1 MKTLA
6 GKRALITGAASGIGK
21 SIAQRL
27 AAENAELLLLD
38 QNERL
43 LGETAAELTANGR
56 RVRTYVWD
64 VADTRNI
71 SAIRD
76 QVQRDGGP
84 IDLLVNNAGLV
95 YGGPFLEV
103 PLERHLATYR
113 VNTLAVVA
121 LTHTFL
127 PDLIAGGDGHVVNV
141 ASASGF
147 IGLPFGATYAS
158 SKWAVLGFSESL
170 ALELALEGHRHVHV
184 TAVCPSYVGTGL
196 FEGVRPPFATQL
208 LTADH
213 VALLTVRAVLRNQFY
228 VRTPWIVQMT
238 PLMKAITPFRWFY
251 RGAALLGVNTS
262 MLHWRGRASSEG

>member
-21 SIAQRL
+21 AIAQRL
-27 AAENAELLLLD
+27 AAENAELLLVD
-38 QNERL
+38 RDEHL
-43 LGETAAELTANGR
+43 LGETAAQLVAHGR
-56 RVRTYVWD
+56 RVHTYVLD
-64 VADTRNI
+64 VTDTKNI
-71 SAIRD
+71 SATRD
-76 QVQRDGGP
+76 QVHGDGGP
-84 IDLLVNNAGLV
+84 IDLLVNNAGIV

-103 PLERHLATYR
+103 PLEKHLTTYR
-113 VNTLAVVA
+113 VNTLGVVA
-121 LTHTFL
+121 VTHTFL

-147 IGLPFGATYAS
+147 IGLPFGTTYAS

-184 TAVCPSYVGTGL
+184 TAVCPSYVATGL
-196 FEGVRPPFATQL
+196 FEGVRPPFATPL
-208 LTADH
+208 LSAEH
-213 VALLTVRAVLRNQFY
+213 VADLTVRAVLKNQMY

-238 PLMKAITPFRWFY
+238 PLMKAITPFKLFY
-251 RGAALLGVNTS
+251 RVAALLGVNTS